1 MTQQLPDIAALC
13 ERYGV
18 AHLEVFGS
26 AAGTELADA
35 LEALLAVSYTH
46 LDVYKRQSPAFVV
59 LAGQDVLHDEVAAY
73 AARLATEAR
82 ATLRVWPGQIHG
94 FVSMGRVIPEAAEAL
109 TAIAEA
115 WRGFDPGFGSP
126 AA

>member
-35 LEALLAVSYTH
+35 LEALLVT
-46 LDVYKRQSPAFVV
+46 RQGSS
-59 LAGQDVLHDEVAAY
+59 LRSAGVE
-73 AARLATEAR
+73 TS
-82 ATLRVWPGQIHG
+82 
-94 FVSMGRVIPEAAEAL
+94 SMCRNAGASFSISGTGTPKL
-109 TAIAEA
+109 
-115 WRGFDPGFGSP
+115 SK
-126 AA
+126 